1 MSNNLDQ
8 SNNESINSLIP
19 TDKLVFIPVGGCN
32 EIGMNVNIY
41 HYQGEFI
48 MVDCG
53 AGFPS
58 DFTPGANMLITDL
71 SFIKASGKKLA
82 GLILTH
88 AHEDHLGGVQYLL
101 QDLDCPIYTTNFTA
115 NFLSLRLK
123 EYDPTCQVTINKITP
138 GHRFN
143 IGPFAIEML
152 TLTHSAPEMQALM
165 IRTDAGTILHT
176 GDWKFDDDPII
187 GKESDKVLLQ
197 KYGDEGITALVC
209 DSTNVFYSGFSGSE
223 GNLQKSLIDIIGS
236 ASGLI
241 ITTTFA
247 SNLARL
253 QSLIVAAKHAGRKVI
268 FAGKSLLRMMRAAQD
283 SGYLNDV
290 NEQLLDIKEFS
301 KYPREK
307 LMIISTGCQGEPL
320 AAVNKIVTGSH
331 QHIKLQAKDTVIFS
345 SKIIPG
351 NEKRIYKLFNQ
362 LTRAQVKVITE
373 KDNFVHVS
381 GHPAIEEL
389 KAMYKLTRPKI
400 CIPVHGEPIH
410 IHEHANLAKSCG
422 IKNVVELENG
432 SILQIN
438 SDSHKI
444 LGKIKVQYLAIDGNY
459 ILSANS
465 DIFYKRRRMQE
476 NGIVIAT
483 LIFNN
488 RNILAIEPILSFP
501 GLLDPNPKNEHD
513 PDYSIATL
521 IKQELQ
527 QILSINNSS
536 KKSIKRDKIEEV
548 TKSCIRRIIKQEVN
562 KNPIIM
568 VNIHKLY
575 QQRN

>member
-1 MSNNLDQ
+1 M
-8 SNNESINSLIP
+8 NSLIP
-19 TDKLVFIPVGGCN
+19 VDKLVFIPVGGCN

-48 MVDCG
+48 MIDCG

-71 SFIKASGKKLA
+71 SFIKASGKKLS

-101 QDLDCPIYTTNFTA
+101 QDLDCPIYATNFTA
-115 NFLSLRLK
+115 NFLTLRLK
-123 EYDPTCQVTINKITP
+123 EYDPNCKFVINTITP
-138 GHRFN
+138 GHKFN
-143 IGPFAIEML
+143 IGPFSIEML

-187 GKESDKVLLQ
+187 GKKTDKTLLQ

-223 GNLQKSLIDIIGS
+223 GDLQKSLIDIIYN

-253 QSLIVAAKHAGRKVI
+253 QSLIVAAKHSGRKVI
-268 FAGKSLLRMMRAAQD
+268 LAGKSLVRMMHAARD

-290 NEQLLDIKEFS
+290 NEQLLDIKEFN

-320 AAVNKIVTGSH
+320 AAVNKIVTGNH
-331 QHIKLQAKDTVIFS
+331 QYIKLQPKDTVIFS

-351 NEKRIYKLFNQ
+351 NEKRIYKLFNH
-362 LTRAQVKVITE
+362 LTRAQVTVITE

-389 KAMYKLTRPKI
+389 KTMYKLSQPKM
-400 CIPVHGEPIH
+400 CIPVHGEPMH
-410 IHEHANLAKSCG
+410 IHAHANLAKSCG
-422 IKNVVELENG
+422 IKHVVELENG
-432 SILQIN
+432 SVLQIGL
-438 SDSHKI
+438 DAPKI
-444 LGKIKVQYLAIDGNY
+444 LGTIKVQYLAIDGNY
-459 ILSANS
+459 ILPTTS

-483 LIFNN
+483 LIFNH
-488 RNILAIEPILSFP
+488 RNVLAMEPILSFP
-501 GLLDPNPKNEHD
+501 GLLDPNPKDEHD
-513 PDYSIATL
+513 SDYSIVIL
-521 IKQELQ
+521 IKQELH

-536 KKSIKRDKIEEV
+536 KKRSIKLDKIQEV
-548 TKSCIRRIIKQEVN
+548 TKNCIRRIIKQEVN
-562 KNPIIM
+562 KNPIII
-568 VNIHKLY
+568 VNIKKL
-575 QQRN
+575 QRS

>member
-1 MSNNLDQ
+1 
-8 SNNESINSLIP
+8 
-19 TDKLVFIPVGGCN
+19 
-32 EIGMNVNIY
+32 
-41 HYQGEFI
+41 
-48 MVDCG
+48 
-53 AGFPS
+53 
-58 DFTPGANMLITDL
+58 ML
-71 SFIKASGKKLA
+71 
-82 GLILTH
+82 
-88 AHEDHLGGVQYLL
+88 
-101 QDLDCPIYTTNFTA
+101 
-115 NFLSLRLK
+115 LRLK

-527 QILSINNSS
+527 QILSINNST
-536 KKSIKRDKIEEV
+536 KRSIKRDKIEEV

-575 QQRN
+575 QQKN